1 VTALAKASVVE
12 ESASVNEPRQEGQ
25 SWLKRHRREA
35 TRTRDLL
42 NAISYS
48 LSSPLGASH

>member
-1 VTALAKASVVE
+1 VMNRDKKG
-12 ESASVNEPRQEGQ
+12 QEAQ
-25 SWLKRHRREA
+25 SWPKRHRREA

-48 LSSPLGASH
+48 LSSPLGVPH